1 MFDRAA
7 VWSLE
12 IVQYKTTMPLK
23 KKSLAAQMAAQGPT
37 KGQKL
42 ISSRVQQ
49 YDELIKKGP
58 LTREES
64 SQAAALAPTKR
75 DRKIACAVKREA
87 RRVKK
92 GNRRAHHRNVLALL
106 GATTKHDAAG
116 LRFCGDII
124 RGSREEA
131 IHSATEASAPAA
143 SFNTHHQVLFV
154 SGTSVD
160 IDKCKHKLDGTAP
173 GMRSAGAAVV
183 YRKADGENQGQ
194 IWGKKLFG
202 LGLSPRNPTHQGI
215 ESSIVA
221 IGEALALAATEM
233 AYAKNQE
240 TPDNDQSV
248 TKPKVM
254 IFTDNQASLSKIR
267 DISLTEKQLERSTPG
282 REKLITRSQY
292 LHHLGAEVELR
303 WSPAK
308 SGAAGSRRAETAARK
323 AAASLMYRKGGDDLD
338 ENLQILIESL

>member
-1 MFDRAA
+1 MFDYAA
-7 VWSLE
+7 VWPLE

-23 KKSLAAQMAAQGPT
+23 KKSLAVQMAAQGPT
-37 KGQKL
+37 KAQQR
-42 ISSRVQQ
+42 IASRVQQ
-49 YDELIKKGP
+49 YDELVKKGP

-92 GNRRAHHRNVLALL
+92 GNPGNRRTHHRNVLALL

-131 IHSATEASAPAA
+131 IHPATEASAA

-160 IDKCKHKLDGTAP
+160 VAKCKHQLNGTAP

-194 IWGKKLFG
+194 IWGG
-202 LGLSPRNPTHQGI
+202 GIVWPRP
-215 ESSIVA
+215 
-221 IGEALALAATEM
+221 
-233 AYAKNQE
+233 
-240 TPDNDQSV
+240 
-248 TKPKVM
+248 
-254 IFTDNQASLSKIR
+254 
-267 DISLTEKQLERSTPG
+267 
-282 REKLITRSQY
+282 IT
-292 LHHLGAEVELR
+292 
-303 WSPAK
+303 
-308 SGAAGSRRAETAARK
+308 
-323 AAASLMYRKGGDDLD
+323 
-338 ENLQILIESL
+338 